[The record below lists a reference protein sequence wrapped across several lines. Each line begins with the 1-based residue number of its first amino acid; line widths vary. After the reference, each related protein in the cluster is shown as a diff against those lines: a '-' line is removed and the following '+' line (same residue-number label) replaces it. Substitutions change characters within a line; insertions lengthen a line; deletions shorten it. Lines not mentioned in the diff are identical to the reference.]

1 MKLIKIKNIIA
12 IIIIALLWSCSY
24 SFTGSS
30 VPPHLSTIAIPIVKD
45 KSGSGE
51 PNLSNDFTENL
62 TEQFFD
68 ENSLQVVN
76 SMNSDAIL
84 IVTILSM
91 QERTEVISGENEK
104 ATERK
109 ITINTKVVYKDLVLK
124 KTIFDKRISN
134 YAVFDASQYYTTNR
148 QDGIA
153 EAIENVAL
161 DILLA
166 VVADW

>member
-1 MKLIKIKNIIA
+1 MKLINMKNIIS
-12 IIIIALLWSCSY
+12 ITTIALLWSCSY

-51 PNLSNDFTENL
+51 PNLSNDFTQNL
-62 TEQFFD
+62 TDQFFD

-76 SMNSDAIL
+76 SVNSDAIL

-91 QERTEVISGENEK
+91 PERTEVVSGENEK
-104 ATERK
+104 ATEKR

-134 YAVFDASQYYTTNR
+134 YSTFDASQNYTTNR
-148 QDGIA
+148 QEGIQR
-153 EAIENVAL
+153 AIEQVAL

>member
-1 MKLIKIKNIIA
+1 MKLISIKNIIA
-12 IIIIALLWSCSY
+12 ITIIALLWSCSY

-30 VPPHLSTIAIPIVKD
+30 VPPHLNTIAIPIVKD

-51 PNLSNDFTENL
+51 PNLSSDFTHNL

-76 SMNSDAIL
+76 SVNSDAIL

-91 QERTEVISGENEK
+91 PERTEVVSGESEK
-104 ATERK
+104 ATQRR
-109 ITINTKVVYKDLVLK
+109 ITINAKVVYKDLVLK
-124 KTIFDKRISN
+124 KTIFEKRISN
-134 YAVFDASQYYTTNR
+134 YATFDASENYTTNR
-148 QDGIA
+148 QDGI
-153 EAIENVAL
+153 ERAIEQVAL

>member
-1 MKLIKIKNIIA
+1 MKLVNIKNIIA
-12 IIIIALLWSCSY
+12 ITIIALLWSCSY

-30 VPPHLSTIAIPIVKD
+30 VPPHLNTIAIPIVKD

-51 PNLSNDFTENL
+51 PNLSSDFTQNL

-76 SMNSDAIL
+76 SVNSDAIL

-91 QERTEVISGENEK
+91 PERTEVVSGENEK
-104 ATERK
+104 ATERR
-109 ITINTKVVYKDLVLK
+109 ITINAKVVYKDLVLK
-124 KTIFDKRISN
+124 KTIFDQRISN
-134 YAVFDASQYYTTNR
+134 YATFDASEDYTANR
-148 QDGIA
+148 QDGI
-153 EAIENVAL
+153 ERAIEQVAL

>member
-1 MKLIKIKNIIA
+1 MKLINMKNIIS
-12 IIIIALLWSCSY
+12 ITIIALLWSCSY

-51 PNLSNDFTENL
+51 PSLSNDFTQNL
-62 TEQFFD
+62 TDQFFD
-68 ENSLQVVN
+68 KNSLQIVN
-76 SMNSDAIL
+76 SINSDAIL

-91 QERTEVISGENEK
+91 PERTEVVSGENEK
-104 ATERK
+104 ATERR

-134 YAVFDASQYYTTNR
+134 YATFDASQNYTDNR
-148 QDGIA
+148 QDGI
-153 EAIENVAL
+153 ERAINQVAL